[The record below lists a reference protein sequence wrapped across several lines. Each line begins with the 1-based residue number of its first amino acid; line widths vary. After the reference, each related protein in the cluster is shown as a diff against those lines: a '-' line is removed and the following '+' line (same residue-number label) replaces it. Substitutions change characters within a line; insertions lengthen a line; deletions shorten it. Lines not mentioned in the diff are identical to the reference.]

1 MFYSQYPSA
10 FTGPHGTISLSARV
24 MLNGQQVETH
34 LLDADAETKTAF
46 VRIPGRCN
54 LAVPFSNILN
64 VALKYSNGEIIENFG
79 RPTTTRPESIAYIEG
94 VQYA

>member
-1 MFYSQYPSA
+1 MFNSQYPSA
-10 FTGPHGTISLSARV
+10 FTDPHGTISLSARI

-34 LLDADAETKTAF
+34 LLDADAETQSAL
-46 VRIPGRCN
+46 VRIPGRYD

>member
-10 FTGPHGTISLSARV
+10 FTEPHGTINLSARI

-34 LLDADAETKTAF
+34 IIDADAETQCAF
-46 VRIPGRCN
+46 VRIPGRYDI
-54 LAVPFSNILN
+54 AIPFSNILN

-79 RPTTTRPESIAYIEG
+79 RPTTTRPESIAYIQG
-94 VQYA
+94 VEYA